1 MRLKKGEIVYGD
13 KDKKWIKIVF
23 WILLALMLLFTVMPM
38 MGLMS

>member
-1 MRLKKGEIVYGD
+1 MYGD